1 MNIETLSVVLSILVA
16 ASALIVQLQRF
27 LIQTREYM
35 VELRKQNELS
45 NALAAATLEKMP
57 TP

>member
-1 MNIETLSVVLSILVA
+1 MVLSILVA
-16 ASALIVQLQRF
+16 TTALIVQLQR
-27 LIQTREYM
+27 LVVLTKEYM

-45 NALAAATLEKMP
+45 NALAAAALEKMP